1 VSGDVPGQ
9 VAGDPG
15 RLRQVLLNLLSNA
28 VKFTERGRID
38 VTLDLAAREATG
50 IVLRLRVRDTGIG
63 IDPELVSRLFQPF
76 TQGETSTSR
85 RFGGT
90 GLGLAI
96 ARRLVGLMG
105 GSIEVSSVP
114 GEGSEFACTVRL
126 GEASAQECAGPQ
138 AGPVL
143 DAIAAPTR
151 ARRVLLAE
159 DNVANRRVTK
169 AQLERLGCIVDLAA
183 DGAEALRAAGGRR
196 YDVIFMDCQMPGID
210 GFGATRE
217 IRRREGEG
225 PRVPVVALTAN
236 AMRGD
241 RERCLAAGM
250 SDYLAKPA
258 DLLSLA
264 AALER
269 HAPAGRSRHP
279 ALQPTCSPPR
289 LVDMSAVASLRSIED
304 AEPGFLAT
312 LIREFD
318 QGFRERLI
326 DMQTAVRGSDGAA
339 LRSAA
344 HSLKG
349 SAGIVGAVAMAD
361 LCRHLEALAE
371 EGTLEGAGDALG
383 RLEREHE
390 ALMPALREAVAP
402 S

>member
-1 VSGDVPGQ
+1 
-9 VAGDPG
+9 
-15 RLRQVLLNLLSNA
+15 
-28 VKFTERGRID
+28 
-38 VTLDLAAREATG
+38 
-50 IVLRLRVRDTGIG
+50 
-63 IDPELVSRLFQPF
+63 
-76 TQGETSTSR
+76 
-85 RFGGT
+85 
-90 GLGLAI
+90 
-96 ARRLVGLMG
+96 
-105 GSIEVSSVP
+105 
-114 GEGSEFACTVRL
+114 
-126 GEASAQECAGPQ
+126 
-138 AGPVL
+138 
-143 DAIAAPTR
+143 
-151 ARRVLLAE
+151 
-159 DNVANRRVTK
+159 
-169 AQLERLGCIVDLAA
+169 
-183 DGAEALRAAGGRR
+183 
-196 YDVIFMDCQMPGID
+196 
-210 GFGATRE
+210 
-217 IRRREGEG
+217 
-225 PRVPVVALTAN
+225 VPVVALTAN

-390 ALMPALREAVAP
+390 ALMPALREAATP